1 MPATSL
7 DQIISLAKRRGFIF
21 QSSEIY
27 GGAAASYDYG
37 PLGVALKNNIKAH
50 WWKTMTQGFD
60 NIVGLD
66 AAIMMH
72 PKVWEASGHVS
83 NFTDPLVECQQCH
96 KRFRVDHLL
105 GDDKYLPIKDDA
117 DAVLV
122 AVNTKGCP
130 GCGAKN
136 KFTTPRQFNLMFTT
150 NLGAVENEGS
160 TVYLRPETAQGIYVN
175 AQLVANAM
183 RLKVPFGIAQIGKA
197 FRNEVT
203 PGNFTFRTVEFEQM
217 EMQYFVKP
225 ADADKVFEFWKTERS
240 KWYASLGFD
249 EKMLRFHEHG
259 KGELAHYAK
268 AAFDIEYKMPFGWK
282 EIEGIHNRGDWDLKR
297 HSEFS
302 GKDLSFFDE
311 ETKEKYLP
319 WIIETSVGAD
329 RVTLAIL
336 SNALC
341 EENKDGEQRLV
352 LRLPKVLAPVQV
364 AIFPLL
370 SNNDDLVKK
379 AREIATALR
388 GSFRVQFDESGS
400 IGRRYRRQDEI
411 GTPFCI
417 TVDHDSLNDQSVT
430 VRERDSMEQKRVS
443 ITELNSFF
451 TDQFS
456 ETL

>member
-1 MPATSL
+1 MSAKSL
-7 DQIISLAKRRGFIF
+7 EQVISLAKRRGFIF
-21 QSSEIY
+21 QSSDIY

-37 PLGVALKNNIKAH
+37 PLGVELKNNIKKY
-50 WWKTMTQGFD
+50 WWKTMTRDFD
-60 NIVGLD
+60 NIVGID

-83 NFTDPLVECQQCH
+83 NFTDPLVECGKCH

-105 GDDKYLPIKDDA
+105 GDEEYMEKKENSESIKNA
-117 DAVLV
+117 LV
-122 AVNTKGCP
+122 QKGCP
-130 GCGAKN
+130 GCGSKDG
-136 KFTTPRQFNLMFTT
+136 FSEPRQFNLMFTT
-150 NLGAVENEGS
+150 HLGAVENEGS
-160 TVYLRPETAQGIYVN
+160 LVYLRPETAQGIYVN
-175 AQLVANAM
+175 AQLVSNAM

-225 ADADKVFEFWKTERS
+225 DQASDVFEEWKKRRFA
-240 KWYASLGFD
+240 WYRDLGFN
-249 EKMLRFHEHG
+249 ENAIRFHEHE

-282 EIEGIHNRGDWDLKR
+282 EIEGIHNRGDWDLRR

-311 ETKEKYLP
+311 KTKEKFVP

-329 RVTLAIL
+329 RLTLAVL
-336 SNALC
+336 ANALE
-341 EENKDGEQRLV
+341 EENVDGEQRMILH
-352 LRLPKVLAPVQV
+352 LPKLITPVQA

-370 SNNDDLVKK
+370 SNNENLVSK
-379 AREIATALR
+379 AKEIAADLR
-388 GSFRVQFDESGS
+388 KKYRVQYDENSS

-411 GTPFCI
+411 GTPFCVTI
-417 TVDHDSLNDQSVT
+417 DHETLEDSAVT
-430 VRERDSMEQKRVS
+430 IRERDTMKQQRIK
-443 ITELNSFF
+443 ITDLNSYFAK
-451 TDQFS
+451 
-456 ETL
+456 EYYE